1 MGVGQDKEAV
11 LVVGL
16 LEPSAVVVG
25 VAVELAMEMPMD
37 ITTTTTTTPTRTA
50 AMLVEV
56 ALATMI
62 GGIIPTVQGAMLGEA
77 VVRVELLAGEE
88 GEEEVVAV
96 LPVEAVLPVAVAGVE
111 MEVALPAIGAVSLGI
126 LPIHAPIISKI
137 DLLLLVST
145 FYRVPT

>member
-37 ITTTTTTTPTRTA
+37 ITTTTTTPTRTA

-77 VVRVELLAGEE
+77 VVGVELLAGEE

-137 DLLLLVST
+137 DLLLVST

>member
-1 MGVGQDKEAV
+1 VVGVGQDKEAV

-37 ITTTTTTTPTRTA
+37 ITTTTTTPTRTA

-77 VVRVELLAGEE
+77 VVGVELLAGEE

-137 DLLLLVST
+137 DLLLVST

>member
-37 ITTTTTTTPTRTA
+37 ITTTTTTPTRTA

-77 VVRVELLAGEE
+77 VVGVELLAGEE